1 MAAMFAFIL
10 LLFLSFAAL
19 VLVVAMVMFTIEI
32 AIRVWPNY
40 IVPWLDKHFGEEN
53 Y

>member
-1 MAAMFAFIL
+1 MEAMFAFIL
-10 LLFLSFAAL
+10 LIFLSFAAMIL
-19 VLVVAMVMFTIEI
+19 VAAMFIVTIEI

-40 IVPWLDKHFGEEN
+40 IVPWLDKHFGEED